1 MVLQLFT
8 LLGALGMFL
17 YGMNLMSAG
26 LQKVAGDKMRHFLSA
41 MTSNRFKS
49 VTTGLTITSIIQSS
63 SATTVMVVGFV
74 NAGLLALNQAI
85 GVIMGANIGTT
96 VTAWF
101 ISLLGFKADISILA
115 VPLMAV
121 GFILSIAKSE
131 KRRNISELIIGFSLL
146 FLGLSLMKESV
157 PDLQKTPEV
166 LSFITEWTQ
175 HGFWSILIFLL
186 FGTVLTLVLQS
197 SSATMALTLIM
208 MSLGW
213 IPFHMAAAM
222 VLGENIG
229 TTITANIAAAV
240 ANANARR
247 AALAHTVFNLFGVVW
262 ALILFKPFTALVGLI
277 ISSWGYPNPA
287 EMSYGGVIEST
298 SPEST
303 AALYGLSMF
312 HTLFNTFNT
321 FILIWFIPQLARF
334 VTSVIK
340 DKPKSE
346 EDTVKLKYIS
356 GGHLSTAEI
365 SIGQAKNEVIH
376 FAQISR
382 NGLDYIRQ
390 AVHAEEEGNFELY
403 RQKLVKYEE
412 IADRIDY
419 EIAAFLN
426 AMPQESISEHTR
438 KQSKAMYKI
447 IGELESLGDSGEA
460 ISRILSRRNSHGQ
473 HFSKEQIEKIDS
485 MLALVDN
492 AYAVMIENLAREE
505 FKAEHLQSAVEC
517 EIAINERRTALR
529 EEEIHRIEEGGS
541 NYQSSVYYI
550 DTVVE
555 IERMGDYI
563 INISEALQ

>member
-1 MVLQLFT
+1 MILQIFT

-17 YGMNLMSAG
+17 YGMNLMSEG
-26 LQKVAGDKMRHFLSA
+26 LQKAAGDRLRRFLEA

-49 VTTGLTITSIIQSS
+49 VATGLTITSIIQSS

-96 VTAWF
+96 VTAWL

-115 VPLMAV
+115 VPLMAL
-121 GFILSIAKSE
+121 GFVMSISKNE
-131 KRRNISELIIGFSLL
+131 RYKNISECVIGFSLL

-157 PDLQKTPEV
+157 PDLRKTPEV
-166 LSFITEWTQ
+166 LSFIQGWTEL
-175 HGFWSILIFLL
+175 GFGSVIIFML

-208 MSLGW
+208 MSMGW
-213 IPFHMAAAM
+213 IPFHMGAAM

-262 ALILFKPFTALVGLI
+262 ALVLFKPFTALVGLI

-287 EMSYGGVIEST
+287 EMSYGSVIEAT

-321 FILIWFIPQLARF
+321 FILIWFIPQLERF

-473 HFSKEQIEKIDS
+473 HFSKEQIEKVDS
-485 MLALVDN
+485 MLSLVDN